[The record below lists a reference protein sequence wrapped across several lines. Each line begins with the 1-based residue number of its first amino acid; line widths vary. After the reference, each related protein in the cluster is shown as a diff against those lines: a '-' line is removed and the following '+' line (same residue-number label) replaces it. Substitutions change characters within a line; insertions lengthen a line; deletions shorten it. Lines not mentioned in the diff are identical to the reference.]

1 MDVDGVW
8 VEGSAVG
15 VPPVT
20 YEGTSR
26 VGRGAG
32 VGLHYHEAG
41 PGEPDAPV
49 LVMLHG
55 GGPGASAWSAYGAGL
70 GSFAARFRTILV
82 DQPGFG
88 RSGKPELDKD
98 FFSFS
103 ADAVAGLL
111 DELGVEKAH
120 FAGASLGG
128 GTCVRMALDHPDKVD
143 RLLLTA
149 PAGLALNLFTAE
161 PTEGVKR
168 LIDFNLAPEPTRQHV
183 RAFLASLVHDPE
195 FVTDELVEERYAQAI
210 DPDAR
215 LGAQRVGAA
224 MAKWPQGAMLWREAH
239 RIAHPTLLTWG
250 REDRVNPV
258 DGAFVALKA
267 MPDAR
272 LHVFPRCGH
281 LAYVEKA
288 DEYRRLAVDFL
299 TR

>member
-1 MDVDGVW
+1 MGEHGGVII
-8 VEGSAVG
+8 
-15 VPPVT
+15 T

-26 VGRGAG
+26 VARAAG
-32 VGLHYHEAG
+32 LALHYHEAG
-41 PGEPDAPV
+41 PAEPDAPV

-55 GGPGASAWSAYGAGL
+55 GGPGATAWSAFGAAL
-70 GSFAARFRTILV
+70 PVFAARFRTLLV

-88 RSGKPELDKD
+88 RSDKPELDKD

-103 ADAVAGLL
+103 ADAVAALL
-111 DELGVEKAH
+111 AELGVGKAH

-128 GTCVRMALDHPDKVD
+128 GTCVRMALDHPGKVD

-168 LIDFNLAPEPTRQHV
+168 LVEFGLAPEPTRAHL
-183 RAFLASLVHDPE
+183 RAFLTSLVHDPAL
-195 FVTDELVEERYAQAI
+195 VTDELVEERYARAT
-210 DPDAR
+210 DSEAR

-239 RIAHPTLLTWG
+239 RVDRPTLLTWG

-281 LAYVEKA
+281 LAYAEKA
-288 DEYRRLAVDFL
+288 AEYQRLAVDFL
-299 TR
+299 TAAAT